1 MENRLMVRLTKIYTR
16 TGDNGETSLGDGT
29 RVSKEELRVE
39 TYGTIDEVNSIIG
52 LVRTHTKDSELI
64 ILDNILAAVQNE
76 LFDLGAEISIPLAK
90 DNIEIIEKTKIL
102 DEQILRIEEEIDQLN
117 FSLKDLDSFVLP
129 GGSKASAHLHL
140 ARTVTRRAER
150 LMVRMN
156 KQKKNSIS
164 ETALIYVNRLSDLM
178 FVAARYANQSDIGG
192 IGDILWQPGNTRG

>member
-1 MENRLMVRLTKIYTR
+1 MVRLTKIYTR

>member
-1 MENRLMVRLTKIYTR
+1 MVRLTKIYTR
-16 TGDNGETSLGDGT
+16 TGDTGKTSLGDGT

-76 LFDLGAEISIPLAK
+76 LFDLGAEISIPLTK
-90 DNIEIIEKTKIL
+90 NNIEIIEKTKIL

-164 ETALIYVNRLSDLM
+164 ETALKYVNRLSDLM

-192 IGDILWQPGNTRG
+192 IGDVLWQPGNTRG